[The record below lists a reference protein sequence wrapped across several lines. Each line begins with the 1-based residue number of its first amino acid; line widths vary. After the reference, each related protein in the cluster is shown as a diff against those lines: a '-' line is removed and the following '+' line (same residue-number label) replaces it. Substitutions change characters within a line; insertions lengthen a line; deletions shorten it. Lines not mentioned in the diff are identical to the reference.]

1 MIQGDT
7 AEPQDGYNRAL
18 VIGVLI
24 SKKEAKT
31 LGRQN

>member
-7 AEPQDGYNRAL
+7 AEPQDRYNRAL